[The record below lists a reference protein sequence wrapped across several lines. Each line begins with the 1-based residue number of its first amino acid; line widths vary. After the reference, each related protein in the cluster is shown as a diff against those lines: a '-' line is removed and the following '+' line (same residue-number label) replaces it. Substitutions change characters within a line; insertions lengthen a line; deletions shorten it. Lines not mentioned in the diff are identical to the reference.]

1 VNRPIAGIFDPTG
14 SEGREAA
21 RTRVTAALAPH
32 GEVATFQEGPLTL
45 GWIAPEVGQPTRHA
59 GLLCVMDGQLY
70 NAHELLPDRP
80 SANGPGP
87 VAATA
92 TADQNE
98 RAAAFA
104 FRRDGEQALPSL
116 RGDFAL
122 VLYDPETH
130 EGILVCDQM
139 GNRMLVF
146 HAVGERILFALEARD
161 LMRMLPRRPDPDVAS
176 LAHWIG
182 ISGPPGDRTMFAG
195 IRRVRPG
202 HFLRFGKGRLEQ
214 QCYWRPTYR
223 ETVRISREEASY
235 QIREGLAR
243 AIDRRAPADVTSG
256 FMLSGGLDSS
266 SICAMTKRCIPPE
279 RQPIA
284 AYSAVFPH
292 HSSVDETELIEE
304 LTAEVGVP
312 SVRIAVEDGSVLA
325 GALRYIETWQLPP
338 TSPNLFFWNPL
349 LQRASQDGVQVL
361 LDGDGGD
368 ELFAYCG
375 HLLADRLSRGRL
387 LSMLSLATNMPSGSR
402 WVSPSQL
409 RYRLEGY
416 ALRPLIPEFAR
427 RLRRRHRPRTWDNPA
442 WFAPAVSQA
451 YVDTDE
457 QWAFRETPGP
467 RWAAWLA
474 NTLTWT
480 AGPVAGYDHIR
491 RRAAMNG
498 LEARHPLNDVDLIE
512 MMLSFPPEYAYDYR
526 HDRPLFRRAMKGI
539 LPESIRLR
547 PVKSFFDE
555 VFQGSIRSHDLEPIR
570 RLLAPPAAELGAYL
584 DLELMGRELLAGPPP
599 TAKVPTR
606 DWCVQVWRLVTAE
619 CWLRTLA
626 DPSFP
631 AETLSSGVL
640 RRPSYELL
648 APF

>member
-1 VNRPIAGIFDPTG
+1 
-14 SEGREAA
+14 
-21 RTRVTAALAPH
+21 
-32 GEVATFQEGPLTL
+32 
-45 GWIAPEVGQPTRHA
+45 
-59 GLLCVMDGQLY
+59 M
-70 NAHELLPDRP
+70 
-80 SANGPGP
+80 
-87 VAATA
+87 
-92 TADQNE
+92 
-98 RAAAFA
+98 
-104 FRRDGEQALPSL
+104 
-116 RGDFAL
+116 
-122 VLYDPETH
+122 VLYDPETR
-130 EGILVCDQM
+130 EGALVCDQM

-146 HAVGERILFALEARD
+146 HAVGDRILFALEARD
-161 LMRMLPRRPDPDVAS
+161 LMRMLPRRPEPDVAS

-202 HFLRFGKGRLEQ
+202 HLLRFGKGSPEQ
-214 QCYWRPTYR
+214 RGYWRPRYKQ
-223 ETVRISREEASY
+223 TVRTSREEASH

-243 AIDRRAPADVTSG
+243 AIDRRTPGDVTSG

-266 SICAMTKRCIPPE
+266 SICAMTKRFIPPE
-279 RQPIA
+279 RHPIA

-292 HSSVDETELIEE
+292 HLSADEGELIEE
-304 LTAEVGVP
+304 LTATVGVP

-338 TSPNLFFWNPL
+338 TSPNLFFWDPL
-349 LQRASQDGVQVL
+349 LRRASQDGVRVL
-361 LDGDGGD
+361 LDGEGGD

-375 HLLADRLSRGRL
+375 YLLADRLSRGRL

-402 WVSPSQL
+402 RVPPRLL
-409 RYRLEGY
+409 RSRLEGY

-427 RLRRRHRPRTWDNPA
+427 RLHRRRRPRTLKNPA

-491 RRAAMNG
+491 RRAVMNG

-512 MMLSFPPEYAYDYR
+512 MVLRFPPEYAFDYR
-526 HDRPLFRRAMKGI
+526 NDRPLFRQAMKGI

-547 PVKSFFDE
+547 AVKSFFDE
-555 VFQGSIRSHDLEPIR
+555 VFQASILTHDLEAVR
-570 RLLAPPAAELGAYL
+570 RLLAPPAAELGAYA
-584 DLELMGRELLAGPPP
+584 DLELMGRELLAGTPP
-599 TAKVPTR
+599 TAEIPR
-606 DWCVQVWRLVTAE
+606 RNWCVQVWRLVTAE

-631 AETLSSGVL
+631 AETLSSGAL
-640 RRPSYELL
+640 RDPSYELL